1 MIRLWCLGFWDFM
14 CARFQSLWLSD
25 QKWFWLVRFICV
37 VYWSCLNIP
46 VYIVV
51 YAKMLEQLSHIMREK
66 NILDLQVLHT
76 SHVMPGARMI
86 AELTVSDRV
95 SLTWISHQVGLRIN
109 LLTFLWFSLVSP
121 DEYSN
126 ICHDSFIPF
135 SLQSPSRTYSAVQ
148 WYHVYSN
155 IRKGFS
161 LSKMLEYER
170 SSEIHVWIAIP
181 DQTKYHAEH
190 NQDLYHQ
197 LSCRWDWK
205 QSMTWHF

>member
-126 ICHDSFIPF
+126 ICHDSFIPC
-135 SLQSPSRTYSAVQ
+135 SLQKPSRTHYT
-148 WYHVYSN
+148 
-155 IRKGFS
+155 GLF
-161 LSKMLEYER
+161 
-170 SSEIHVWIAIP
+170 
-181 DQTKYHAEH
+181 
-190 NQDLYHQ
+190 
-197 LSCRWDWK
+197 
-205 QSMTWHF
+205 